1 MKPTK
6 NLLVLKQI
14 YFLAALFW
22 TGIIAFF
29 CLVKFSDVPFKGV
42 SNLDKLVHVFFH
54 FVFTILWYLYF
65 KKKSKSINFKNLLM
79 ISFLLSVFFGVSIEL
94 LQKYLT
100 TTRNGDV
107 LDVLANTS
115 GAIIAVFGII
125 ILSKYNRLNKI

>member
-1 MKPTK
+1 
-6 NLLVLKQI
+6 
-14 YFLAALFW
+14 
-22 TGIIAFF
+22 
-29 CLVKFSDVPFKGV
+29 
-42 SNLDKLVHVFFH
+42 
-54 FVFTILWYLYF
+54 
-65 KKKSKSINFKNLLM
+65 M